1 MKARLNL
8 LFALSLVAFGS
19 SICCWWSLRSQLH
32 PTRER
37 NQAIVRQHRGTITT
51 DDLQPRPEW
60 DHAETRPTAPFVQ
73 QPAVPGQPN
82 SKPRT
87 DFPALTE
94 HRLGPSLLASS
105 ISDNQPTVPTLVA
118 AADSRKLTIRQF
130 GSDAMVNLSWALA
143 EAYAKVNQNVR
154 VEISGG
160 GAGIGVAALINGTCD
175 IADSARK
182 LLPEEIEKAQAKLG
196 RDLQEFPIGYD
207 ALIVCVHRDNP
218 LEQISIAQL
227 AQIYREGGRIDK
239 WSDLGVKMPKNR
251 DNIVRVSRQN
261 NSGSYHFFREILI
274 GKQADFKLGRSEE

>member
-1 MKARLNL
+1 
-8 LFALSLVAFGS
+8 
-19 SICCWWSLRSQLH
+19 
-32 PTRER
+32 
-37 NQAIVRQHRGTITT
+37 
-51 DDLQPRPEW
+51 
-60 DHAETRPTAPFVQ
+60 
-73 QPAVPGQPN
+73 
-82 SKPRT
+82 
-87 DFPALTE
+87 
-94 HRLGPSLLASS
+94 
-105 ISDNQPTVPTLVA
+105 
-118 AADSRKLTIRQF
+118 
-130 GSDAMVNLSWALA
+130 MVNLSWALA

-274 GKQADFKLGRSEE
+274 GKQADFKLGSRAMNSSKEAVELVTQVPAAIGYAAIAWVQPGVKILRISDNDPDKAVSPSRESVCNGSYPFARAMFMYTRAEPPVHVADYIRWVRSLPGQKIVEESGYIPLPEKQLAKLD